1 MCICPCLHP
10 LLKPLG
16 SDMSGLEGGWGICLA
31 MDCRPVVQLLH
42 VTHGSAC
49 SSPRHQWAPWS
60 RAQPA
65 GSLLDPKQWVTLAGG
80 PPHTHPCSIPRL
92 GELWH
97 AALSCMWAPACVRGL
112 PPIFLAFL
120 LASTHCQV
128 PLPEKAA
135 RGFLHAHLQM
145 RKLRPRD
152 EGSPSRA
159 PKGVGGARRSGSGL
173 AVTSVT
179 QPSGG
184 LSHQES
190 LRCQF
195 GWSPRGPPSSP
206 HPFPA
211 L

>member
-1 MCICPCLHP
+1 MHLP
-10 LLKPLG
+10 LP
-16 SDMSGLEGGWGICLA
+16 
-31 MDCRPVVQLLH
+31 P
-42 VTHGSAC
+42 
-49 SSPRHQWAPWS
+49 SSPQALGLRHVWSGRWLGYLLGTGLPPRGAASSCDPQQCVFLSKAPV
-60 RAQPA
+60 
-65 GSLLDPKQWVTLAGG
+65 GSLGQGPDRELIVGPSVVTLAGG

-145 RKLRPRD
+145 RKLRPRG
-152 EGSPSRA
+152 EGSPSRT

-184 LSHQES
+184 PSHQES